1 MKFFNYDIQK
11 REGVGGTAEKAT
23 AEPSVSG
30 GSFEA
35 KIEHASG
42 FNTSPTVSAW
52 YRGVEL
58 RANAMAQ
65 LRMEFQQRDK
75 VGGNFIQYDRGIANR
90 LNYLLQVRPND
101 YENAA
106 QMARRKEILRIMKG
120 NAYIYIERDS
130 YDDIKALH
138 LCTSGSYNPLN
149 DTYTI
154 TYSPKSINKIVQS
167 GDIIHLRNTFTTED
181 GMSGISTLTYAARAL
196 NINAT
201 NDKQALEVAGKGGR
215 LKLLLT
221 QAKERFQAIG
231 GKMNQKQME
240 DRKRQLQEDL
250 YKGDVGVIP
259 FGTEVQQYSMSAAD
273 MQILESRRF
282 GVAEI
287 GRFLGLNPQLLGDIT
302 NSNYKTAEFITLEL
316 YRTLAPLIHEEE
328 MEWNGKVLGPE
339 LYGVQR
345 FHLCEKP
352 LFRLDLA
359 AQAQWNK
366 NRLETG
372 VATINELRAENDQPT
387 VKDGDKILV
396 SANLKT
402 IDMLMK
408 EGANSQTAANGNANG
423 NANGEG
429 EKGGAS

>member
-1 MKFFNYDIQK
+1 MKIFNLDIQM
-11 REGVGGTAEKAT
+11 REGVGSKSRKEAA
-23 AEPSVSG
+23 AEPSVAG

-65 LRMEFQQRDK
+65 LRLEFQQRDK
-75 VGGNFIQYDRGIANR
+75 KGGNFVQYERGPVAKK

-101 YENAA
+101 YENAS

-120 NAYIYIERDS
+120 NAYIYIERDI
-130 YDDIKALH
+130 DDEIKAIH
-138 LCTSGSYNPLN
+138 LCSNGSYNQSN
-149 DTYTI
+149 DTYNIVYT
-154 TYSPKSINKIVQS
+154 PKGICKTVSS
-167 GDIIHLRNTFTTED
+167 CDIIHLRNTFTSED
-181 GMSGISTLTYAARAL
+181 GMTGISTLSYASRAL

-201 NDKQALEVAGKGGR
+201 NDKQALEIAGKGGR

-221 QAKERFQAIG
+221 QAKEKFQAIG
-231 GKMNQKQME
+231 GKLSQDQME
-240 DRKRQLQEDL
+240 KRKNELQEDL
-250 YKGDVGVIP
+250 LKGDVGVIP
-259 FGTEVQQYSMSAAD
+259 YGTDVKEYSMNAAD
-273 MQILESRRF
+273 MQILESRKF

-328 MEWNGKVLGPE
+328 MEWNSKVLGAE

-372 VATINELRAENDQPT
+372 VATINELRAENDMPT
-387 VKDGDKILV
+387 VSNGDKVLV

-402 IDMLMK
+402 IEMLMK
-408 EGANSQTAANGNANG
+408 EGQTTTIS
-423 NANGEG
+423 GE
-429 EKGGAS
+429 EGGAA

>member
-1 MKFFNYDIQK
+1 MNFSLNPFQR
-11 REGVGGTAEKAT
+11 REVGGQSQANEATETAG
-23 AEPSVSG
+23 SVTG

-35 KIEHASG
+35 KIEHAGG
-42 FNTSPTVSAW
+42 FTTAPTVSAW

-75 VGGNFIQYDRGIANR
+75 VGGNFVQYERGEQARR

-106 QMARRKEILRIMKG
+106 QMARRKEILRIMRG

-130 YDDIKALH
+130 FDEIKALH
-138 LCTSGSYNPLN
+138 LCTDGSYNELD
-149 DTYTI
+149 DTYNI
-154 TYSPKSINKIVQS
+154 TYSPRSITRTVPAS
-167 GDIIHLRNTFTTED
+167 EVIHLRNTFTTPD
-181 GMSGISTLTYAARAL
+181 GMQGISTLSYAARAL

-221 QAKERFQAIG
+221 QAKEKFQAIG
-231 GKMNQKQME
+231 GKFNQDQME
-240 DRKRQLQEDL
+240 KRKQQLQEDL

-273 MQILESRRF
+273 MQILESRKF

-302 NSNYKTAEFITLEL
+302 NSNYKTAEFISLEL
-316 YRTLAPLIHEEE
+316 YRTLAPSIHEEE
-328 MEWNGKVLGPE
+328 MEWNGKVLGAK

-372 VATINELRAENDQPT
+372 VATVNELRAENDMPT
-387 VKDGDKILV
+387 VENGDMVML

-402 IDMLMK
+402 IEMLMK
-408 EGANSQTAANGNANG
+408 EGEKPSPTAPAGD
-423 NANGEG
+423 GEKG
-429 EKGGAS
+429 EKGGEV

>member
-1 MKFFNYDIQK
+1 MRFFNLDIQM
-11 REGVGGTAEKAT
+11 REGVGGKKEEKPA

-35 KIEHASG
+35 KIEHAAG
-42 FNTSPTVSAW
+42 FNSAPTVSAW

-58 RANAMAQ
+58 RSNAMAQ

-75 VGGNFIQYDRGIANR
+75 EGGNFVQCNRGIAKR

-138 LCTSGSYNPLN
+138 LCTSGIYNPV
-149 DTYTI
+149 DDSYQI
-154 TYSPKSINKIVQS
+154 TYSPKCTSKIVPS
-167 GDIIHLRNTFTTED
+167 GDIVHLRNTFTAED
-181 GMSGISTLTYAARAL
+181 GMYGISTLTYAARAL

-201 NDKQALEVAGKGGR
+201 NDKQSLEVAGKGGR

-231 GKMNQKQME
+231 GKFSQDQME
-240 DRKRQLQEDL
+240 KRKRELQEDL

-259 FGTEVQQYSMSAAD
+259 YGTEVQQYSMSAAD
-273 MQILESRRF
+273 MQILESRKF

-328 MEWNGKVLGPE
+328 LEWNSKVLGSE

-372 VATINELRAENDQPT
+372 VATINELRSENDMPT
-387 VKDGDKILV
+387 IDNGDKVLV

-402 IDMLMK
+402 IEMLMK
-408 EGANSQTAANGNANG
+408 EGAAPSNSPK
-423 NANGEG
+423 GEDTNQG
-429 EKGGAS
+429 EKGGEA

>member
-1 MKFFNYDIQK
+1 MNFFLNPFQR
-11 REGVGGTAEKAT
+11 REVGGQSQANEATETAG
-23 AEPSVSG
+23 SVTG
-30 GSFEA
+30 GSFES
-35 KIEHASG
+35 KIEHAGG
-42 FNTSPTVSAW
+42 FTTSPTVSAW

-75 VGGNFIQYDRGIANR
+75 VGGNFVQYERGEQARR

-106 QMARRKEILRIMKG
+106 QMARRKEILRIMRG

-130 YDDIKALH
+130 FDEIKALH
-138 LCTSGSYNPLN
+138 LCTDGSYNELD
-149 DTYTI
+149 DTYNI
-154 TYSPKSINKIVQS
+154 TYSPRSITRTVPAS
-167 GDIIHLRNTFTTED
+167 EVIHLRNTFTTPD
-181 GMSGISTLTYAARAL
+181 GMKGISTLSYADRAL
-196 NINAT
+196 DINAT

-221 QAKERFQAIG
+221 QAKEKFQAIG
-231 GKMNQKQME
+231 GKFNQDQME
-240 DRKRQLQEDL
+240 KRKQQLQEDL

-273 MQILESRRF
+273 MQILESRKF

-302 NSNYKTAEFITLEL
+302 NSNYKTAEFISLEL
-316 YRTLAPLIHEEE
+316 YRTLAPSIHEEE
-328 MEWNGKVLGPE
+328 MEWNGKVLGAK

-372 VATINELRAENDQPT
+372 VATVNELRAENDMPT
-387 VKDGDKILV
+387 VENGDMVML

-402 IDMLMK
+402 IEMLMK
-408 EGANSQTAANGNANG
+408 EGEKPSPTAPAGD
-423 NANGEG
+423 GEKG
-429 EKGGAS
+429 EKGGEV

>member
-1 MKFFNYDIQK
+1 MKFSFNPFQQ
-11 REGVGGTAEKAT
+11 RESAAT
-23 AEPSVSG
+23 KPQAKEAVADTGSVAG

-35 KIEHASG
+35 KIEHAGG
-42 FNTSPTVSAW
+42 FNSAPTVSAW

-65 LRMEFQQRDK
+65 LRMEFQQRDR
-75 VGGNFIQYDRGIANR
+75 RGHNYTQSDKDPLAKR
-90 LNYLLQVRPND
+90 LNYLLQVRPNY

-120 NAYIYIERDS
+120 NAYIYIERDAM
-130 YDDIKALH
+130 DEIKALH
-138 LCTSGSYNPLN
+138 LCNEAAYDVQS
-149 DTYTI
+149 DTYNI
-154 TYSPKSINKIVQS
+154 IYSPRNISRVVSSSEIV
-167 GDIIHLRNTFTTED
+167 HLRNTFTSPD
-181 GMSGISTLTYAARAL
+181 GLVGISTLSYAARAL

-201 NDKQALEVAGKGGR
+201 NDKQALEVAAKGGR

-231 GKMNQKQME
+231 GKMNQKQMD
-240 DRKRQLQEDL
+240 DRKRQLQDDL

-328 MEWNGKVLGPE
+328 CEWNAKVLGTE

-387 VKDGDKILV
+387 IKDGDKILV

-402 IDMLMK
+402 IEMLLK
-408 EGANSQTAANGNANG
+408 EGTPSGSPAPGAGA
-423 NANGEG
+423 EG
-429 EKGGAS
+429 EEGGAS